1 MEQRGRK
8 VSPIQLTDEELE
20 HLGKL
25 LRRRNLPNGEAR
37 RAKALMR
44 MYEGANNK
52 TIAEELGVCNHTVGI
67 WRKRFAAER
76 LQGISELPRSGA
88 PRTIGD
94 EKVQQ
99 VVTMTLEEKPEDATH
114 WSTRSMAKR
123 CGLSHDSVSRIWK
136 AFGLAPHKTESFQLS
151 TDPNFVDKVRD
162 VTGLYLSPP
171 ENALVFCVDEKSQ
184 VQALERNQPV
194 LPLRPGQP
202 ERRSWDYWRH
212 GTLNLFAALNVQTGE
227 VLGKC
232 YSRHRSSEFLAFLRE
247 VEKSLPERSDEDPYE
262 VHLVMDNY
270 VTHKA
275 AKVNAWLAK
284 RPHWHIHFTPT
295 YSSWLNQVERFFGI
309 ITDKQIRRSSFNSL
323 QSLRD
328 AIYSFIEKYN
338 QDPKPFNWTA
348 DADLILGKVE
358 RICSEL
364 R

>member
-136 AFGLAPHKTESFQLS
+136 AFGLA
-151 TDPNFVDKVRD
+151 
-162 VTGLYLSPP
+162 
-171 ENALVFCVDEKSQ
+171 
-184 VQALERNQPV
+184 
-194 LPLRPGQP
+194 
-202 ERRSWDYWRH
+202 
-212 GTLNLFAALNVQTGE
+212 
-227 VLGKC
+227 
-232 YSRHRSSEFLAFLRE
+232 
-247 VEKSLPERSDEDPYE
+247 
-262 VHLVMDNY
+262 
-270 VTHKA
+270 
-275 AKVNAWLAK
+275 
-284 RPHWHIHFTPT
+284 
-295 YSSWLNQVERFFGI
+295 
-309 ITDKQIRRSSFNSL
+309 
-323 QSLRD
+323 
-328 AIYSFIEKYN
+328 
-338 QDPKPFNWTA
+338 
-348 DADLILGKVE
+348 
-358 RICSEL
+358 
-364 R
+364 